1 MLTKKTAGAG
11 QGRGLRG
18 LRLLAVP
25 LAVLALHAGTGA
37 AVAQSQLDGD
47 TAAGAPASAPAVRI
61 TEGQVRETGPGG
73 TLLYPSVTSCLTVT
87 VRLADGGLVGA
98 HASLFQVPGEYR
110 SDRILGALRDRV
122 GGRRVTAVE
131 VRGAVGAWHPGYFT
145 KAVESY
151 GDGETV
157 PYPTRPD
164 PEGLAAAVADGLGQ
178 PRAKVTV
185 TDVPDGDQTVR

>member
-1 MLTKKTAGAG
+1 M
-11 QGRGLRG
+11 
-18 LRLLAVP
+18 RLLAVP

-37 AVAQSQLDGD
+37 AVARPHLDGG
-47 TAAGAPASAPAVRI
+47 TAAGAPAAAPAVRI
-61 TEGQVRETGPGG
+61 TEGQVREAAPGG

-87 VRLADGGLVGA
+87 VRLADGGLAGA

-122 GGRRVTAVE
+122 GGRDVTAVE
-131 VRGAVGAWHPGYFT
+131 VRGAVGAWLPGYFT
-145 KAVESY
+145 RAIESY
-151 GDGETV
+151 GDGEAV
-157 PYPTRPD
+157 PYPTEPD
-164 PEGLAAAVADGLGQ
+164 PGGLAAAVADGLGQ

>member
-1 MLTKKTAGAG
+1 M
-11 QGRGLRG
+11 
-18 LRLLAVP
+18 RLLAVP
-25 LAVLALHAGTGA
+25 VALLALHA
-37 AVAQSQLDGD
+37 
-47 TAAGAPASAPAVRI
+47 AAGPAAAQDRPHDHAGSAAAAADRTAPAVRI
-61 TEGQVRETGPGG
+61 TEGQVREAGPGG
-73 TLLYPSVTSCLTVT
+73 ALLYPSVTSCLTVT
-87 VRLADGGLVGA
+87 VRLADGGLAGA

-122 GGRRVTAVE
+122 GGRDVTAVE
-131 VRGAVGAWHPGYFT
+131 VRGAVGAWLPGYFT

-157 PYPTRPD
+157 PFPTRPD
-164 PEGLAAAVADGLGQ
+164 PGGLAKAVADGLGQ